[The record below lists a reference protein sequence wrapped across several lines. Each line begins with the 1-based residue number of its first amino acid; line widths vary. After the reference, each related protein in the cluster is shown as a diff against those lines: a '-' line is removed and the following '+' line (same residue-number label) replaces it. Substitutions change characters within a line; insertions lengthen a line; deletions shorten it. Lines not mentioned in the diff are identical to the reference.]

1 MSLVENKSLKENLTD
16 ISNELDK
23 YKNISRS
30 SLFTTCINN
39 KLKNTLRQYNLEIEL
54 TSKYLIEQNTVR
66 VMKTITKVQKE
77 NDLEALEQAIEKS
90 KNDN

>member
-1 MSLVENKSLKENLTD
+1 MSLVENKSLKENLID
-16 ISNELDK
+16 ISNELNK
-23 YKNISRS
+23 YKNISRN

-66 VMKTITKVQKE
+66 VMKTITKVQKQ
-77 NDLEALEQAIEKS
+77 NDLEALEEAIEKS
-90 KNDN
+90 KNDD